1 MQPINIERL
10 VNAKDSQGKPL
21 YPQLEGLKIDAERKA
36 LDPKYGAVL
45 LGAYLQDVANRL
57 QNGEAPIPTYDKAHK
72 SQIIQTMRTLWT
84 SGDPE
89 KRTDALI
96 RSYNPGEGQL
106 HVDNVRQH
114 RSNVTLVS
122 YLFELFL
129 AVAAMRLNIAA
140 IVRTKIVEITPKI
153 EPA

>member
-1 MQPINIERL
+1 MVE
-10 VNAKDSQGKPL
+10 AKPR
-21 YPQLEGLKIDAERKA
+21 GLKIDAERKA

-57 QNGEAPIPTYDKAHK
+57 QNGEDPIPTYDKAHK

-96 RSYNPGEGQL
+96 RSYNPGDGQL

-114 RSNVTLVS
+114 LLEIKRNVGK
-122 YLFELFL
+122 LF
-129 AVAAMRLNIAA
+129 I
-140 IVRTKIVEITPKI
+140 
-153 EPA
+153 